1 MSIVITGSIAFDYI
15 MSFPGRFREHILPE
29 KLDSISL
36 SFLVDSMRR
45 ERGGVAPNIAYNLS
59 LLGERPR
66 VMGTVGQDFA
76 EYRAW
81 LEAHNI
87 DTNLILT
94 INDDFTAS
102 FFCSTDL
109 NSNQIANFYT
119 GAMSKASLLS
129 FKDTDTSDIELV
141 VISPNDPGAMVQYVR
156 ECHELGLPYMYD
168 PSQQIIRLT
177 AQDLR
182 EGIAGARVLIV
193 NEYEFGMIE
202 QKTGLSLEQA
212 TALADTVIITQG
224 ERGSLIV
231 SGAERHEI
239 PAVRARR
246 VADPTGVGDGYRAGI
261 LKGMLHGYPWPVA
274 GRLGSLVAAYVVE
287 QYGTQN
293 HFFTLPEFVQRFRD
307 EFGDDRSFEPVMQH
321 ILNFAAKETTSR

>member
-29 KLDSISL
+29 KIDSISL

-66 VMGTVGQDFA
+66 VMGTVGQDFTQ
-76 EYRAW
+76 YRAW

-87 DTNLILT
+87 DTSLILT
-94 INDDFTAS
+94 IDDDFTAS

-109 NSNQIANFYT
+109 NNNQIANFYT

-129 FKDTDTSDIELV
+129 FKDIDVSDVELV

-156 ECHELGLPYMYD
+156 ECRELGLPYMYD

-177 AQDLR
+177 ADNLR
-182 EGIAGARVLIV
+182 EGIEGAAVLVV

-202 QKTGLSLEQA
+202 QKTGLSLGQA
-212 TALADTVIITQG
+212 TELADTVIITQG
-224 ERGSLIV
+224 EQGSLIV

-239 PAVRARR
+239 PAVRPRW
-246 VADPTGVGDGYRAGI
+246 VVDPTGVGDGYRAGI
-261 LKGMLHGYPWPVA
+261 LKGMLHGYRWPVS

-287 QYGTQN
+287 QHGTQN
-293 HFFTLPEFVQRFRD
+293 HAFTLPEFVQRFRD
-307 EFGDDRSFEPVMQH
+307 EFGDDPRFEPVLQH
-321 ILNFAAKETTSR
+321 ILDSEKETTSR

>member
-1 MSIVITGSIAFDYI
+1 
-15 MSFPGRFREHILPE
+15 MSFPGRFREHILPD

-45 ERGGVAPNIAYNLS
+45 DRGGIAPNIAYSLS

-66 VMGTVGQDFA
+66 IMGAVGQDFA

-87 DTNLILT
+87 DTSLILT
-94 INDDFTAS
+94 IDDDFTAS

-109 NSNQIANFYT
+109 NNNQIANFYT
-119 GAMSKASLLS
+119 GAMSKAALLS
-129 FKDTDTSDIELV
+129 FKNIGIGEDDLV

-156 ECHELGLPYMYD
+156 ECHELQLPYMYD

-177 AQDLR
+177 AEDLR
-182 EGIAGARVLIV
+182 EGIEGARVFIV

-202 QKTGLSLEQA
+202 QKTGLNLEH
-212 TALADTVIITQG
+212 TAELAETVIITQG
-224 ERGSLIV
+224 EKGSLIV
-231 SGAERHEI
+231 SGDQQHEI
-239 PAVRARR
+239 PAVQPQR
-246 VADPTGVGDGYRAGI
+246 VADPTGVGDGYRVGI

-287 QYGTQN
+287 QHGTQN
-293 HFFTLPEFVQRFRD
+293 HFFTLPEFVQRFRN
-307 EFGDDRSFEPVMQH
+307 EFGDVPSFEPVLEH
-321 ILNFAAKETTSR
+321 IVNFSKETT